1 MFYGFEEK
9 GIEDIK
15 SCIKKCST
23 LGGGIATVVNT
34 MGAKPQ
40 LCVAINFDFSSHKC
54 YLFPPVVN
62 GLRLCAF
69 WAGTP
74 TTNVPIPGGF
84 LIVSAEQGR
93 FQPQISSRLLVSNPF
108 VVTVFMCKFEFY
120 FRVNLTTHSYR
131 RVNLYSRLQLLF
143 DFRITSKIYTYS

>member
-15 SCIKKCST
+15 SCIKKCAT

-62 GLRLCAF
+62 GLRLCAYY
-69 WAGTP
+69 AGRP
-74 TTNVPIPGGF
+74 TTMIINVDGSITT
-84 LIVSAEQGR
+84 LNVIQGR
-93 FQPQISSRLLVSNPF
+93 FLPRVSSRLLVSNPF
-108 VVTVFMCKFEFY
+108 VVSIFMCKFEFY
-120 FRVNLTTHSYR
+120 F
-131 RVNLYSRLQLLF
+131 
-143 DFRITSKIYTYS
+143 